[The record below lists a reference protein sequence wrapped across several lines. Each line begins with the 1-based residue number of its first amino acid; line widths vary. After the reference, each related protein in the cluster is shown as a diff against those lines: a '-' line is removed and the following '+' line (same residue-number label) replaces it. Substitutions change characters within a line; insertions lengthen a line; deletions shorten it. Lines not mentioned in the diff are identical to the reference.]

1 LFLYFGGY
9 IKLKELQLYQLSMDL
24 GEQIW
29 IVVNKWNYFE
39 KDTIGKQL
47 VRSAN
52 SVPANLSEGFG

>member
-1 LFLYFGGY
+1 M
-9 IKLKELQLYQLSMDL
+9 KLKELQLYQLSMDL